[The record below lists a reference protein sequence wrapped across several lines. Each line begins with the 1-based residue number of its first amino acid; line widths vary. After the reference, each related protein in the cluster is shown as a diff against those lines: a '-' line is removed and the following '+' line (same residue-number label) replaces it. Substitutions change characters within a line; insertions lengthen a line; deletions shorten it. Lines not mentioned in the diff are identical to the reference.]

1 MTKKGLGRGL
11 HTLLPARKTE
21 THPTAPVSSHPLH
34 PQTPA
39 TPAPLTKLSVD
50 VLEPNPFQPRAV
62 FEEVALEEL
71 AASIRSDG
79 IIQPIVVRKA
89 GEKYQIIAG
98 ERRWRASRIA
108 GLTEVPVHVQ
118 ELADDR
124 MLEVALIENIQREDL
139 NPIETAI
146 AFHRMNDELGL
157 NHDEIGKRTGKDRAT
172 VTNFIRLLQ
181 LPDDL
186 QKFVA
191 SRQLSAGHA
200 RALLRLTDPK
210 RQRDLAQTVIQRAL
224 SVRALEAMVAD
235 LEKRDAAPAAP
246 KAKVEEKPIDPNVR
260 AAIDDLERALGTR
273 VRIVEKGNGKGRV
286 EIDYFSAEE
295 LDRLYSIITG
305 NGA

>member
-1 MTKKGLGRGL
+1 M
-11 HTLLPARKTE
+11 PA
-21 THPTAPVSSHPLH
+21 A
-34 PQTPA
+34 
-39 TPAPLTKLSVD
+39 PAPPTKLSVE

-62 FEEVALEEL
+62 FDEVALEEL

-79 IIQPIVVRKA
+79 VIQPIVVRKA

-157 NHDEIGKRTGKDRAT
+157 NHEEIGQRTGKDRAT

-186 QKFVA
+186 QKSVA
-191 SRQLSAGHA
+191 NRQLSAGHA

-235 LEKRDAAPAAP
+235 LEKRDAAPP
-246 KAKVEEKPIDPNVR
+246 EPRTKIDEKPIDPNVR